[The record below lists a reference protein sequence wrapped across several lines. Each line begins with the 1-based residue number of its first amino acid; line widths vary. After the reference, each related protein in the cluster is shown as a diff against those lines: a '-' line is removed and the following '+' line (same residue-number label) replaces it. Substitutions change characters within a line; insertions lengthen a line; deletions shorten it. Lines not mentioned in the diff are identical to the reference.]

1 MTSRQDRIKQDA
13 WQRIASILKVD
24 CEDGPTKDKLNA
36 ASISWLEYADNE
48 ENISPSVEFKGNL
61 SELSRKCGEVIDLIY
76 KTREHHLVNALLFH
90 NNMRRDDTD
99 VASPFGHTQITLLHQ
114 LQAMSG
120 GLQKDIVTERG
131 RKGDV
136 PRYISWTMAA
146 DLYESKTGRV
156 AYFSRNGAQEIA
168 YDFYEYIVEFCR
180 FTYPGCKD
188 PEDESIAAFSRRRAA
203 VKAKGRDPLLEAM
216 GIPIRISEPN

>member
-36 ASISWLEYADNE
+36 ASISWLEYAGNE
-48 ENISPSVEFKGNL
+48 ENIAPSAEFKEKLYDLNK
-61 SELSRKCGEVIDLIY
+61 KCGEVIDLIF
-76 KTREHHLVNALLFH
+76 KTREHHLVKALLFH
-90 NNMRRDDTD
+90 NNMRKDDTD
-99 VASPFGHTQITLLHQ
+99 VLSPFGETQIALLLQ

-120 GLQKDIVTERG
+120 GLQKDIVVERG
-131 RKGDV
+131 PKGDV

-146 DLYESKTGRV
+146 DIYEAKTGRV
-156 AYFSRNGAQEIA
+156 AYFSRNADQRLA
-168 YDFYEYIVEFCR
+168 YDFYEYIREFSR
-180 FTYPGCKD
+180 FTYPGCSY
-188 PEDESIAAFSRRRAA
+188 PEDESIVAFSRRRAA

-216 GIPIRISEPN
+216 GIPIRVSEVD